1 MKTLELSSAMTAGK
15 SFTAR
20 VEANS
25 KVNVRS
31 CYQCGK
37 CSAGCPAAYA
47 MDYAPHLVIR
57 MVQLGL
63 EDRVLSSHA
72 IWLCASC
79 ETCLTRCPREV
90 DLPALMDTLR
100 KEAQKKEKIAEK
112 DVNLFNKL
120 FLESVEANGR
130 SHEMSMMMKYNMKSG
145 HLMKDVFHGPSMMLQ
160 GKMTILPENIK
171 DDGAVK
177 RIFAKVREVSGGEV
191 S

>member
-1 MKTLELSSAMTAGK
+1 MKTIELSSVLTAGK
-15 SFTAR
+15 AFTAK
-20 VEANS
+20 VEADS

-47 MDYAPHLVIR
+47 MDYAPHQVIR

-79 ETCLTRCPREV
+79 ENCITRCPRDV

-100 KEAQKKEKIAEK
+100 RAAYKKGTVAEK
-112 DVNLFNKL
+112 NVALFNNLFL
-120 FLESVEANGR
+120 QSVETYGR
-130 SHEMSMMMKYNMKSG
+130 PHEMSMMMRYNMKSG
-145 HLMKDVFHGPSMMLQ
+145 QLMKDVFRGPELMKR
-160 GKMTILPENIK
+160 GKMSLRPEKIRDN
-171 DDGAVK
+171 GAVR
-177 RIFAKVREVSGGEV
+177 RIFGRVRASSGGEQL
-191 S
+191 